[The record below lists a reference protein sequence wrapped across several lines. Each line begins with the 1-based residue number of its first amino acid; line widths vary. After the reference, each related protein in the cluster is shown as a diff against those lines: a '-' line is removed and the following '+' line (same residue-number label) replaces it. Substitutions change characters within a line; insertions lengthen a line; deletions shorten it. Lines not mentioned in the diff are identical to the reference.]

1 MRKCIQKKYNMS
13 KSPIVIKRLY
23 ELCLMTGIR
32 EMNIVIE
39 IAIADSR
46 NIHGN
51 DCEENWGFRSNDG
64 SVQLQ
69 AINCGVCG
77 NYKLNDVPLTDKIR
91 CECCF
96 KPNNKSNNYNREL
109 ITKMK
114 VYEGMDT
121 FIDIVNPEGEKDLLF
136 EDVVGEIFTYL

>member
-1 MRKCIQKKYNMS
+1 MS

-23 ELCLMTGIR
+23 ELCVMTGIR

-51 DCEENWGFRSNDG
+51 DSEEHWGFRSNDG

-69 AINCGVCG
+69 AINCVVCG
-77 NYKLNDVPLTDKIR
+77 NYKRNGNQLADKIR

-96 KPNNKSNNYNREL
+96 DPNNKGDTKNYNKEL

-114 VYEGMDT
+114 VYEGMDA
-121 FIDIVNPEGEKDLLF
+121 FIDIVNPDGYKDLLC
-136 EDVVGEIFTYL
+136 EDVVGEIFTYLL

>member
-1 MRKCIQKKYNMS
+1 MT
-13 KSPIVIKRLY
+13 KSPIVMKRLY
-23 ELCLMTGIR
+23 ELCVMTGIR
-32 EMNIVIE
+32 KMDIVIE

-51 DCEENWGFRSNDG
+51 DCEEHWGFRSNDG

-77 NYKLNDVPLTDKIR
+77 NYKLNHVPLTDKNR

-96 KPNNKSNNYNREL
+96 KSNNKSNNKPNNYNKEL

-114 VYEGMDT
+114 VYEGMDA
-121 FIDIVNPEGEKDLLF
+121 FIDIVNPEGEKDLLC